1 MSGKINFN
9 RKNDL
14 AKRRK
19 FVRIGILTVSIFI
32 IGVGIFAAASAVSEG
47 KFFVSI
53 KNMSFLGDKTSK
65 EEEPAENNENN
76 ASENEPSLPEP
87 LPTDVNPGSN
97 TSIAGG
103 KDTYDAFK
111 VQEANRFINR
121 GEGEKTVFLTFDDG
135 PSTESTNKILDI
147 LKENDVKATFFV
159 WGETLEQS
167 QGQRDSLKR
176 ALEEGHAIGNHSYS
190 HNYKYLYPNGEV
202 DFENFFKDFEKADK
216 LLKEVLGDEFE
227 TRVIRLPGGAM
238 SWRGLDK
245 IKEKLKEDNVAYV
258 DWNVD
263 SGDAASANHSKE
275 QILASIKEGVEYLQS
290 ANINQ
295 VTILMHDTNPKVS
308 TVEALPSVIAYLKEQ
323 GYEFK
328 TLSTFDEEESQDT
341 ESTTNTID
349 GESSNKDNK

>member
-1 MSGKINFN
+1 MTGKISFN
-9 RKNDL
+9 RRKKQH
-14 AKRRK
+14 KRK
-19 FVRIGILTVSIFI
+19 KIIRIGILVLILFI
-32 IGVGIFAAASAVSEG
+32 IGGVGITVATSLSEGNFFTAIKNRIFLGNNSSEEENNSYDEEKENPQVEVPVSE
-47 KFFVSI
+47 V
-53 KNMSFLGDKTSK
+53 
-65 EEEPAENNENN
+65 
-76 ASENEPSLPEP
+76 LPE
-87 LPTDVNPGSN
+87 DEDRKSN
-97 TSIAGG
+97 TSLEGS
-103 KDTYDAFK
+103 KYTYDAFK
-111 VQEANRFINR
+111 VQEANRFLHR

-176 ALEEGHAIGNHSYS
+176 AFDEGHAIGNHSYS
-190 HNYKYLYPNGEV
+190 HIYNYLYPNGEV
-202 DFENFFKDFEKADK
+202 SPENFFQDFKKADK
-216 LLKEVLGDEFE
+216 LLKEVLGEEFQ

-238 SWRGLDK
+238 SWKGLDK
-245 IKEKLKEDNVAYV
+245 IKDRLKEDNIAYV

-263 SGDAASANHSKE
+263 SGDAASGNQSKE
-275 QILASIKEGVEYLQS
+275 EILASIKEGVEYLQS

-328 TLSTFDEEESQDT
+328 TLSTFDEEELKDSPDASVVDS
-341 ESTTNTID
+341 EKTTKIN
-349 GESSNKDNK
+349 E

>member
-1 MSGKINFN
+1 MKRKIDFN
-9 RKNDL
+9 RREKV
-14 AKRRK
+14 AKRKK
-19 FVRIGILTVSIFI
+19 FIKIAAVILAFLI
-32 IGVGIFAAASAVSEG
+32 IGASIITIAFSQSNG
-47 KFFVSI
+47 KFFANI
-53 KNMSFLGDKTSK
+53 KNMIFLGDNSS
-65 EEEPAENNENN
+65 EEEEAVEDEVEDIPNE
-76 ASENEPSLPEP
+76 EIKPPEP
-87 LPTDVNPGSN
+87 LPTDVCPSSN
-97 TSIAGG
+97 TSVAGSE
-103 KDTYDAFK
+103 DTYDAFM
-111 VQEANRFINR
+111 VQEVNRFLHR

-190 HNYKYLYPNGEV
+190 HRYDILYPNGEV
-202 DFENFFKDFEKADK
+202 DYDNFFEDFEKADK
-216 LLKEVLGDEFE
+216 LLKEVLGEDFQ

-238 SWRGLDK
+238 SWKGINK
-245 IKEKLKEDNVAYV
+245 IKDKLKEDNVAYV

-263 SGDAASANHSKE
+263 SGDAASGPHSKE

-308 TVEALPSVIAYLKEQ
+308 TVEALPEVIAYLKEQ
-323 GYEFK
+323 GYQFK
-328 TLSTFDEEESQDT
+328 TLSTFDEEGEQGIESVN
-341 ESTTNTID
+341 NTID
-349 GESSNKDNK
+349 REESTNNN